1 MSNAR
6 GVNARGA
13 LGRYGEELAAR
24 RLTEAGMTVLER
36 NWRCGRTGEID
47 IVARDGDAL
56 VVCEVKT
63 RRAGAFEHPMA
74 AVTPTK
80 ADRLRGLA
88 RTLAAG
94 TRRGPTGRRP
104 HRRRGRRP
112 PRARRTRRGARTGG
126 GLMGFAR
133 TCSVALVGVEGVIVE
148 VQADLEPGV
157 AAFTL
162 VGLPDKS
169 LTESKD
175 RVRAAVVNSGAEW
188 PQKKLTVGLSPA
200 SVPKAGSGFDLA
212 VACAVLGASERI
224 DPRMLSDIVM
234 IGELGLDGR
243 VRPVRGILPA
253 VLAAAEAGYEQVVVP
268 ECAAA
273 EASLV
278 PGVSVLGV
286 RTLRQLIAV
295 LADEPVPDEEPDEG
309 RPDPLMAGL
318 RLPGTGAATGMH
330 TVGAAQQDQGH
341 DLADVVGQLA
351 ARTAVEVAAAGG
363 HHLFLEG
370 PPGAGKT
377 MLAERLPAILPSLA
391 KEESLEVTAV
401 HSVAGLLPAGKPLV
415 DVPPYCAPHHSATMQ
430 ALVGGGQG
438 VARPGA
444 VSLAHRGVLFLDETP
459 EFSSQA
465 LDALRQPLEAGH
477 VVIARS
483 AGVVRFPAKFLMVL
497 AANPCPCGRFSRTDD
512 LCECPPAAI
521 RRYQARLSGP
531 LLDRVDLRVEVDRVT
546 RSELS
551 QSAARGES
559 TAVVAERVRA
569 ARERAALRL
578 AGTLWRTNSEVPG
591 RELRSRWHAAPGA
604 MDEAERSLERGLLTA
619 RGLDRVLRV
628 AWTIADLVGHD
639 RPDAA
644 DVNLALQ
651 LRTGVPRGMPMA
663 IGALT

>member
-1 MSNAR
+1 
-6 GVNARGA
+6 
-13 LGRYGEELAAR
+13 
-24 RLTEAGMTVLER
+24 
-36 NWRCGRTGEID
+36 
-47 IVARDGDAL
+47 
-56 VVCEVKT
+56 
-63 RRAGAFEHPMA
+63 
-74 AVTPTK
+74 
-80 ADRLRGLA
+80 
-88 RTLAAG
+88 
-94 TRRGPTGRRP
+94 
-104 HRRRGRRP
+104 
-112 PRARRTRRGARTGG
+112 
-126 GLMGFAR
+126 MGFAR
-133 TCSVALVGVEGVIVE
+133 TCSVALVGVEGVVVE

-169 LTESKD
+169 LSESRD
-175 RVRAAVVNSGAEW
+175 RVRAAVVNSGGEW

-224 DPRMLSDIVM
+224 DPRVLADIVM

-253 VLAAAEAGYEQVVVP
+253 VLAAADAGYEQVVVP

-286 RTLRQLIAV
+286 RSLRQLIAV
-295 LADEPVPDEEPDEG
+295 LADEPVPDEEPDDLG
-309 RPDPLMAGL
+309 RPDPLLAGL
-318 RLPGTGAATGMH
+318 RVPGTGAATGIHSM
-330 TVGAAQQDQGH
+330 GAGQPDHGH
-341 DLADVVGQLA
+341 DLADVVGQMS

-377 MLAERLPAILPSLA
+377 MLAERLPAILPRLGR
-391 KEESLEVTAV
+391 EESLEVTAV
-401 HSVAGLLPAGKPLV
+401 HSVAGLLPPGKPMI
-415 DVPPYCAPHHSATMQ
+415 DVAPYCAPHHSATMQ

-438 VARPGA
+438 IARPGA
-444 VSLAHRGVLFLDETP
+444 VSLSHRGVLFLDETP

-497 AANPCPCGRFSRTDD
+497 AANPCPCGRFSQTDD
-512 LCECPPAAI
+512 MCECPPSAI

-546 RSELS
+546 RAQLTERG
-551 QSAARGES
+551 ARGES
-559 TAVVAERVRA
+559 TATVADRVRA
-569 ARERAALRL
+569 ARERASARL
-578 AGTLWRTNSEVPG
+578 SGTPWRTNSEVPG
-591 RELRSRWHAAPGA
+591 RELRSRWYASAGA
-604 MDEAERSLERGLLTA
+604 MDEAERNLERGVLTA

-628 AWTIADLVGHD
+628 AWTVADLVGHD
-639 RPDAA
+639 RPDAT
-644 DVNLALQ
+644 DVALALQ
-651 LRTGVPRGMPMA
+651 LRTGVPRGVPMA

>member
-1 MSNAR
+1 
-6 GVNARGA
+6 
-13 LGRYGEELAAR
+13 
-24 RLTEAGMTVLER
+24 
-36 NWRCGRTGEID
+36 
-47 IVARDGDAL
+47 
-56 VVCEVKT
+56 
-63 RRAGAFEHPMA
+63 
-74 AVTPTK
+74 
-80 ADRLRGLA
+80 
-88 RTLAAG
+88 
-94 TRRGPTGRRP
+94 
-104 HRRRGRRP
+104 
-112 PRARRTRRGARTGG
+112 
-126 GLMGFAR
+126 MGFAR
-133 TCSVALVGVEGVIVE
+133 TCSVALVGVEGVVVE

-169 LTESKD
+169 LTESRD

-200 SVPKAGSGFDLA
+200 SVPKSGSGFDLA
-212 VACAVLGASERI
+212 VAAAVLGAAERI
-224 DPRMLSDIVM
+224 DPRVLADILM

-286 RTLRQLIAV
+286 RSLRQLIAV
-295 LADEPVPDEEPDEG
+295 LADEPVPEEEQERQG
-309 RPDPLMAGL
+309 GPDPLMAGL
-318 RLPGTGAATGMH
+318 RMPGTGAATGMH
-330 TVGAAQQDQGH
+330 SMGAAQYAHDH
-341 DLADVVGQLA
+341 DLADVVGQTS

-377 MLAERLPAILPSLA
+377 MLAERLPAILPRLGRA
-391 KEESLEVTAV
+391 ESLEVTAV
-401 HSVAGLLPAGKPLV
+401 HSVAGLLPPGKPLI
-415 DVPPYCAPHHSATMQ
+415 DVAPYCAPHHSATMQ
-430 ALVGGGQG
+430 ALVGGGPG

-459 EFSSQA
+459 EFSSHA

-483 AGVVRFPAKFLMVL
+483 AGVVRFPARFLMVL
-497 AANPCPCGRFSRTDD
+497 AANPCPCGRFSRKDD
-512 LCECPPAAI
+512 LCECSPASI

-546 RSELS
+546 RREL
-551 QSAARGES
+551 AGDGTRGDS
-559 TAVVAERVRA
+559 TATVADRVRA
-569 ARERAALRL
+569 ARERAATRL
-578 AGTLWRTNSEVPG
+578 AGTPWRSNSEVPG

-604 MDEAERSLERGLLTA
+604 LEDAERCLERGVLTA

-628 AWTIADLVGHD
+628 AWTVADLVGHD
-639 RPDAA
+639 RPDAR
-644 DVNLALQ
+644 DVALALQ
-651 LRTGVPRGMPMA
+651 LRTGVPRGVAMEL
-663 IGALT
+663 GALT

>member
-1 MSNAR
+1 
-6 GVNARGA
+6 
-13 LGRYGEELAAR
+13 
-24 RLTEAGMTVLER
+24 
-36 NWRCGRTGEID
+36 
-47 IVARDGDAL
+47 
-56 VVCEVKT
+56 
-63 RRAGAFEHPMA
+63 
-74 AVTPTK
+74 
-80 ADRLRGLA
+80 
-88 RTLAAG
+88 
-94 TRRGPTGRRP
+94 
-104 HRRRGRRP
+104 
-112 PRARRTRRGARTGG
+112 
-126 GLMGFAR
+126 MGFAR
-133 TCSVALVGVEGVIVE
+133 TCSVTLVGVEGVVVE

-169 LTESKD
+169 LTESRD

-224 DPRMLSDIVM
+224 DPRVLADIVM

-253 VLAAAEAGYEQVVVP
+253 VLAAADAGYEQVVVP

-286 RTLRQLIAV
+286 RSLRQLIAV
-295 LADEPVPDEEPDEG
+295 LADEPVPDEEPLDEG
-309 RPDPLMAGL
+309 RPDPLLAGL
-318 RLPGTGAATGMH
+318 RVPGAGATTGMH
-330 TVGAAQQDQGH
+330 GTNAGHDAGH
-341 DLADVVGQLA
+341 DLADVVGQVA

-377 MLAERLPAILPSLA
+377 MLAERLPGILPRLGR
-391 KEESLEVTAV
+391 EESLEVTAV
-401 HSVAGLLPAGKPLV
+401 HSVAGLLPPDKPMI
-415 DVPPYCAPHHSATMQ
+415 DAAPYCAPHHSATMQ
-430 ALVGGGQG
+430 SLVGGGHG

-444 VSLAHRGVLFLDETP
+444 VSLSHRGVLFLDEAP
-459 EFSSQA
+459 EFGSQA
-465 LDALRQPLEAGH
+465 LDALRQPLESGH

-497 AANPCPCGRFSRTDD
+497 AANPCPCGRYSLTGD
-512 LCECPPAAI
+512 LCECPPSAV

-546 RSELS
+546 RAELVDRET
-551 QSAARGES
+551 RGES
-559 TAVVAERVRA
+559 SATVADRVRA
-569 ARERAALRL
+569 ARERATARL
-578 AGTLWRTNSEVPG
+578 AETPWRTNSEVPG
-591 RELRSRWHAAPGA
+591 RELRSRWQAAPGA
-604 MDEAERSLERGLLTA
+604 MDEAERTLERGALTA

-628 AWTIADLVGHD
+628 AWTIADLVGHS
-639 RPDAA
+639 RPDTT
-644 DVNLALQ
+644 DVALALQ
-651 LRTGVPRGMPMA
+651 LRTGVPRGVPMA

>member
-1 MSNAR
+1 
-6 GVNARGA
+6 
-13 LGRYGEELAAR
+13 
-24 RLTEAGMTVLER
+24 
-36 NWRCGRTGEID
+36 
-47 IVARDGDAL
+47 
-56 VVCEVKT
+56 
-63 RRAGAFEHPMA
+63 
-74 AVTPTK
+74 
-80 ADRLRGLA
+80 
-88 RTLAAG
+88 
-94 TRRGPTGRRP
+94 
-104 HRRRGRRP
+104 
-112 PRARRTRRGARTGG
+112 
-126 GLMGFAR
+126 MGFAR
-133 TCSVALVGVEGVIVE
+133 TCSVALVGVEGVVVE

-169 LTESKD
+169 LTESRD

-188 PQKKLTVGLSPA
+188 PQRKLTVGLSPA

-212 VACAVLGASERI
+212 VACAVLGAAERI
-224 DPRMLSDIVM
+224 DPRVLADIVM

-253 VLAAAEAGYEQVVVP
+253 VLAAAGAGYEQVVVP

-286 RTLRQLIAV
+286 RSLRQLIAV
-295 LADEPVPDEEPDEG
+295 LADEPVPDEEPDEPG
-309 RPDPLMAGL
+309 RPDPLLAGL
-318 RLPGTGAATGMH
+318 RVPGTGAATAMH
-330 TVGAAQQDQGH
+330 GNGAAQQDSGH
-341 DLADVVGQLA
+341 DLADVVGQHS

-377 MLAERLPAILPSLA
+377 MLAERLPAILPRLA
-391 KEESLEVTAV
+391 REESLEVTAV
-401 HSVAGLLPAGKPLV
+401 HSVAGLLPPGKPLI
-415 DVPPYCAPHHSATMQ
+415 DTPPYCAPHHSATMQ
-430 ALVGGGQG
+430 SLVGGGPG

-444 VSLAHRGVLFLDETP
+444 VSLSHRGVLFLDETP
-459 EFSSQA
+459 EFSSHA
-465 LDALRQPLEAGH
+465 LDALRQPLESGH

-483 AGVVRFPAKFLMVL
+483 AGVVRFPAQFLMVL

-546 RSELS
+546 RAELTERG
-551 QSAARGES
+551 ARGES
-559 TAVVAERVRA
+559 TATVAARVLQ
-569 ARERAALRL
+569 ARERAAARL
-578 AGTLWRTNSEVPG
+578 ADTPWRTNSEIPG
-591 RELRSRWHAAPGA
+591 RELRSRWYAAPGA
-604 MDEAERSLERGLLTA
+604 MDEAERHLERGVLTA

-628 AWTIADLVGHD
+628 AWTVADLLGHD
-639 RPDAA
+639 RPDAT
-644 DVNLALQ
+644 DVALALQ
-651 LRTGVPRGMPMA
+651 LRTGVPRGVPMA